1 LAKHRTV
8 IDAALAAA
16 GVVRTQLDAL
26 YNAVTGLGA
35 GTSFGV
41 ELDQYVPY
49 EALLTIYRQE
59 IYARRAVDLPV
70 KDAWAKG
77 YRILDAKGRDEF
89 YSPEWAAERKR
100 LKLQRLIP
108 RAVQYA
114 RMGRSAYLVAVTVDG
129 STPDRPLDLGTL
141 KRVDQFVLLSAGE
154 CRPYKRALTTGT
166 ADPNDDAP
174 ADFAAPES
182 YVVSIPRPMQ
192 TTLRGVPA
200 KWAQALS
207 GQTPIHASRIIR
219 VVNGN
224 LTLTESYSQLDEGES
239 LIGIIFRVL
248 AQHATLDH
256 AAATLATEM
265 RQHIVTIENMQAI
278 KASNQSEPFTER
290 MRLFAASKTVANLIL
305 LGKGEKFESA
315 TGSVGG
321 FDTLAQTTRDA
332 LCAATGIPESIF
344 FPKASG
350 GMGGE
355 PGIDAEVYVALLRDI
370 WDELLGPTVADVRRF
385 LVAQKN
391 GPWRGI
397 GYKAAIEVVP
407 RELRELKP
415 KERATLRLLTA
426 QADTI
431 YLGSGS
437 VPREYINLRFQD
449 PTGWRE
455 NLPEYDP
462 EKWPLPPLPDPKA
475 KAGGTPNAEGKNGP
489 GQTPAT
495 PGEAV
500 GTSKGST
507 AGTSVEAANGVQT
520 SAGDAAG
527 DNAGDNAATWAAQ
540 NDALIQTTI
549 AALTE

>member
-1 LAKHRTV
+1 MSKHRTV
-8 IDAALAAA
+8 IDAALAGA
-16 GVVRTQLDAL
+16 GLVRQSLDAL
-26 YNAVTGLGA
+26 YNAITGLGA
-35 GTSFGV
+35 GQSFGV

-49 EALLTIYRQE
+49 NALLTIYRQE
-59 IYARRAVDLPV
+59 TYARRAVDLPV

-77 YRILDAKGRDEF
+77 YRIIRPDGRDEF

-100 LKLQRLIP
+100 LKLQKLIP

-114 RMGRSAYLVAVTVDG
+114 RMGRAAYLVAITLDG
-129 STPDRPLDLGTL
+129 SSPDRPLDLATL

-154 CRPYKRALTTGT
+154 CRPHRLALTTGPGS
-166 ADPNDDAP
+166 DPNDDAP
-174 ADFAAPES
+174 ADFAAPET
-182 YVVSIPRPMQ
+182 YLAYIPRPMQ
-192 TTLRGVPA
+192 TALKGVPA
-200 KWAQALS
+200 AWAKALA

-224 LTLTESYSQLDEGES
+224 LTLSESYSQPEEGES

-248 AQHATLDH
+248 AQHATLDA

-278 KASNQSEPFTER
+278 KASNQSEAFTER
-290 MRLFAASKTVANLIL
+290 MRLFAQSKTVANLIL

-321 FDTLAQTTRDA
+321 FDTLSQTTRDA

-370 WDELLGPTVADVRRF
+370 WDDLLGPAVADVRRI

-391 GPWRGI
+391 GPWRGV
-397 GYKAAIEVVP
+397 GYKQAVEVIP

-415 KERATLRLLTA
+415 KERATLRLLNA
-426 QADTI
+426 QADSI
-431 YLGSGS
+431 YLGAGT
-437 VPREYINLRFQD
+437 VAREYVNTRFQD

-462 EKWPLPPLPDPKA
+462 EKWPLPPLPDPKPA
-475 KAGGTPNAEGKNGP
+475 GGGTPNAAGKNAP
-489 GQTPAT
+489 GQKPAT

-500 GTSKGST
+500 GTSQGS
-507 AGTSVEAANGVQT
+507 ASGTSVEAANGTQT
-520 SAGDAAG
+520 SAGDRADADDG
-527 DNAGDNAATWAAQ
+527 PGTRAYNTALTAATVQ
-540 NDALIQTTI
+540 AL
-549 AALTE
+549 LDDR